1 MYFAYILVSELD
13 KRTYVGFS
21 DNVERRLTQH
31 NAGQVT
37 ATKHR
42 RPLRIFH
49 QEEFQTLKEAKT
61 RELWWKS
68 GSGRNELKKLFAS
81 KNCNASCARP

>member
-1 MYFAYILVSELD
+1 MYFVYILLSEKD
-13 KRTYVGFS
+13 KRTYVGYS
-21 DNVERRLTQH
+21 DDVARRLTQH

-42 RPLRIFH
+42 RPLHIFH
-49 QEEFQTLKEAKT
+49 LEEFHTMKEAKV

-68 GSGRNELKKLFAS
+68 GSGRNELKKLFKS
-81 KNCNASCARP
+81 QV

>member
-1 MYFAYILVSELD
+1 MSEKD
-13 KRTYVGFS
+13 GRTYVGYS

-42 RPLRIFH
+42 CPLHVFH
-49 QEEFQTLKEAKT
+49 TEEFPTMKEAKA

-68 GSGRNELKKLFAS
+68 GSGRNELKKLF
-81 KNCNASCARP
+81 KTRL

>member
-1 MYFAYILVSELD
+1 MYFVYILMSDRD

-21 DNVERRLTQH
+21 DNIERRLTQH

-49 QEEFQTLKEAKT
+49 LEEVQTIKEAKE
-61 RELWWKS
+61 RERWWKS
-68 GSGRNELKKLFAS
+68 GRGRNELKKLF
-81 KNCNASCARP
+81 KTRL

>member
-1 MYFAYILVSELD
+1 MYFVYILMSDQD

-42 RPLRIFH
+42 RPLKIFH
-49 QEEFQTLKEAKT
+49 LEEFPTMKEAKA

-68 GSGRNELKKLFAS
+68 GSGRSELKKLF
-81 KNCNASCARP
+81 KTRN

>member
-1 MYFAYILVSELD
+1 MYFVYILISE
-13 KRTYVGFS
+13 KVQRTYVGYS

-37 ATKHR
+37 ATKYR

-49 QEEFQTLKEAKT
+49 LEEFQTMKEAKA

-68 GSGRNELKKLFAS
+68 GSGRNELKKLFAL
-81 KNCNASCARP
+81 REL